1 MGLRAYHNM
10 EFLSVPAAQSRGRAA
25 MGGGY
30 RVRHLGAGAGCARGG
45 DVETQGSNAG
55 VVLRSFT
62 SSASRVIVGAV
73 CKAVGDHYS
82 QSDGRMRL
90 WCVRELDSRICS
102 GTRPAITRREAAQ
115 ECSESDP
122 APKGAQDQFSS
133 TL

>member
-45 DVETQGSNAG
+45 DVETHGSNAG

-73 CKAVGDHYS
+73 CKELETITARAMAECDCGV
-82 QSDGRMRL
+82 
-90 WCVRELDSRICS
+90 CAKLDSRICS
-102 GTRPAITRREAAQ
+102 GTRPAIASRE
-115 ECSESDP
+115 
-122 APKGAQDQFSS
+122 
-133 TL
+133 